1 MLKLS
6 FFIYFKL
13 ILFLMY
19 SPLELEIILYLFKE
33 LMFMIYSW
41 KGKVV
46 ANQNRTEI
54 GKVVHDVS
62 NYRKQFR

>member
-1 MLKLS
+1 
-6 FFIYFKL
+6 
-13 ILFLMY
+13 MY